1 MTGRIEH
8 YESRGARWED
18 EFADDGDAEA
28 ARRGRR
34 PPQVE
39 VLLDDPA
46 FVVVMKPAGV
56 PTVPERFAKDKR
68 TVVDEVATIWRKT
81 DADAPEPIVCHR
93 LDRDTSGCL
102 VLAKNRETA
111 RTLMAA
117 FEERRVSKTYLAI
130 VLGAPQPPAGEVEFM
145 VGPDK
150 FRAGAMAIV
159 PKRGKEC
166 RDAYE
171 TLETFRGLSLVRVRP
186 HTGRTHE
193 VRLALKHLGTPCAF
207 DLLYGGREPILLSSF
222 KRGYR
227 TGRGRAELPLIE
239 RLTLHAES
247 IEFPHPVTGA
257 TVRVEAPPP
266 RDFETTLRQLR
277 RHAAPGSL

>member
-1 MTGRIEH
+1 VSGRIEQ

-18 EFADDGDAEA
+18 EFADEGDAA
-28 ARRGRR
+28 SARRGRR
-34 PPQVE
+34 PPDVE
-39 VLLDDPA
+39 ILLDDPA
-46 FVVVMKPAGV
+46 FVVVLKPSGV

-68 TVVDEVATIWRKT
+68 TVVDEVAALLRRTNP
-81 DADAPEPIVCHR
+81 DAPEPVVCHR

-102 VLAKNRETA
+102 VLAKDRETA

-117 FEERRVSKTYLAI
+117 FEERRVAKTYLAI
-130 VLGAPQPPAGEVEFM
+130 ALGAPQPPSGAVEFM

-159 PKRGKEC
+159 EKRGKEC
-166 RDAYE
+166 RDEYE

-186 HTGRTHE
+186 HSGRTHE
-193 VRLALKHLGTPCAF
+193 VRLALKHLGTPCAV
-207 DLLYGGREPILLSSF
+207 DALYGGREPILLSSF

-227 TGRGRAELPLIE
+227 TGRGRAELPLID

-247 IEFPHPVTGA
+247 IEFPHPKTGVA
-257 TVRVEAPPP
+257 VRVEAPLP

-277 RHAAPGSL
+277 RHGAPGSL